1 MHIQLRNSIPYSY
14 VNRYLHF
21 RPDDLNWLISEK
33 ETKEVCIAGVCQLY
47 GTSNARLPSS
57 LKLVTISRTRLPSQ
71 KPLICL
77 PLTGKSI
84 SLFLF
89 TKLWVTLWL
98 NSCRM
103 YGSTRQC
110 TRCGEQIAAFDAV
123 YRVHQKVYHVTCFT
137 CTTCK
142 RPLKTGDKYYSRGD
156 GIYCEHDGQA
166 TKGDFTS

>member
-1 MHIQLRNSIPYSY
+1 MWIEIFIIFGQVTWIGWFRKKKKYTSQAFVNSTELQIH
-14 VNRYLHF
+14 VELK
-21 RPDDLNWLISEK
+21 NW
-33 ETKEVCIAGVCQLY
+33 
-47 GTSNARLPSS
+47 RLFW
-57 LKLVTISRTRLPSQ
+57 RRRLPSQ
-71 KPLICL
+71 KPLIWL

-84 SLFLF
+84 YIYIFN
-89 TKLWVTLWL
+89 KLWFTWL
-98 NSCRM
+98 NYCRM

-123 YRVHQKVYHVTCFT
+123 YRVNQKVYHVTCFT

-142 RPLKTGDKYYSRGD
+142 RPLKTGDKYYSIGD